1 MFFYFLYKFSL
12 KHADILE
19 KTSAYFFIRRSILFK
34 TLYFSTISQA
44 ALIFGNADLKTQK
57 IPGFGNHLSTTAGD
71 FL

>member
-34 TLYFSTISQA
+34 TLYFSIILQA
-44 ALIFGNADLKTQK
+44 ALIFGNADLKASLIPQHYYK
-57 IPGFGNHLSTTAGD
+57 IFFLST
-71 FL
+71 

>member
-34 TLYFSTISQA
+34 LLCFSMISQVA
-44 ALIFGNADLKTQK
+44 VVFDNTDSKA
-57 IPGFGNHLSTTAGD
+57 
-71 FL
+71 